1 MNTGSSSQEQPAF
14 TDPLHHNTEN
24 RSHFKSVRSVFSMK
38 MDMRC
43 ESLSIHK
50 SNEKYSSGLR
60 SEVYGLISL
69 R

>member
-1 MNTGSSSQEQPAF
+1 MSIAKAF
-14 TDPLHHNTEN
+14 LSPSRARGCLLTNTEN
-24 RSHFKSVRSVFSMK
+24 RSHFKSVRSVLSMK

>member
-1 MNTGSSSQEQPAF
+1 
-14 TDPLHHNTEN
+14 
-24 RSHFKSVRSVFSMK
+24 MK

-69 R
+69 REAYEKVRLDACPGVLAEMKKTMQK